1 MAPGNSFGT
10 ITVNGAFSM
19 AAASTFEV
27 EVDAAGNHDKVVV
40 NGTVNLTGATLKVLA
55 ADGAY
60 RNSTDY
66 VIIAN
71 DGTDSVKGKFGSVF
85 TNLAFLIP
93 TVDYAG
99 GTGNDVVLNL
109 ERNAT
114 LFQDVAQTKNQK
126 AVAGALDEFP
136 TNNPLF
142 LAVLNQTAD
151 GARQA
156 SMRCR
161 ARSTRRWQARS
172 WTTAAM
178 RARRCWA
185 A

>member
-1 MAPGNSFGT
+1 
-10 ITVNGAFSM
+10 M